1 MGHVTMQIGFVVNR
15 LRGLRD
21 SYTTTRLAVAALKA
35 GHGVLLIEMT
45 GFTLDPKGR
54 LLARSYR
61 AAPQLDDPRRLVLA
75 ACEGTLPA
83 GLVDLEQLDGILLR
97 NNPVRHTVLDF
108 ARLLGDRGVTVL
120 NDPDGIAAGASKTYL
135 AELPAE
141 FKPQTVVTRDRTV
154 LQAFLDSQGGRGV
167 LKPVRGFGG
176 RGVVLIE
183 PGNKQPLDEALEA
196 TRGKPDAYLVLQEY
210 LPRTREGDK
219 RILLV
224 DGEPVG
230 CYVRMRRNGEFRHN
244 LHVGG
249 RPVAADL
256 SDRDRQ
262 ICRVLAGKLR
272 ADGIFLAGLDV
283 IGGLAVEVNMV
294 APGGV
299 ANIERTTGR
308 PLADAIVEKLATR
321 LQTGRRKKQGSTGAH
336 IVELLGH
343 QDVPLTRGKP
353 CHHPRPTPRMK

>member
-1 MGHVTMQIGFVVNR
+1 MQIGFVVNR

-21 SYTTTRLAVAALKA
+21 SYTTTRLAVAALKE

-61 AAPQLDDPRRLVLA
+61 AASHLDDPRRLVA
-75 ACEGTLPA
+75 AAREGALPA

-108 ARLLGDRGVTVL
+108 ARLLSDRGVTVL

-154 LQAFLDSQGGRGV
+154 LEAFLENQGGRGV

-183 PGNKQPLDEALEA
+183 PGGEQRLDGALEA
-196 TRGKPDAYLVLQEY
+196 VRSKPDAYLVLQEY
-210 LPRTREGDK
+210 LPSTREGDK

-230 CYVRMRRNGEFRHN
+230 CYVRMRRSGEFRHN

-249 RPVAADL
+249 RPLAAELDE
-256 SDRDRQ
+256 RDRQ
-262 ICRVLAGKLR
+262 ICEALGHRLR
-272 ADGIFLAGLDV
+272 TDGIFLAGLDV

-294 APGGV
+294 SPGGV
-299 ANIERTTGR
+299 ANIERTTGQ
-308 PLADAIVEKLATR
+308 PLAGSIVEKLAAR
-321 LQTGRRKKQGSTGAH
+321 LQTGRLKKQGSTGART
-336 IVELLGH
+336 VELLGH
-343 QDVPLTRGKP
+343 HDVPLTRGKP